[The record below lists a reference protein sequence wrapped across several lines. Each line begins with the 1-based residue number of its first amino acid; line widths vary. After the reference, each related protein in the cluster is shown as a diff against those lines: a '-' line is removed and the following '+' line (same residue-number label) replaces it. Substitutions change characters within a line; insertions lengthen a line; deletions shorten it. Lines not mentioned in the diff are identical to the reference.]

1 MRMFDVRG
9 LMFEETRRQRSE
21 IRYQPIA
28 QQLENVNSALRFCSQ
43 RNVVRDKLAQVQLLT
58 RMVDVDSD

>member
-1 MRMFDVRG
+1 VSESQKEKGRITKEKMVIRVRPTVG
-9 LMFEETRRQRSE
+9 GHL
-21 IRYQPIA
+21 
-28 QQLENVNSALRFCSQ
+28 NSALRFCSQ